1 MSDRNKITDLGENIN
16 NPLNLHPRSL
26 GHDAPRPTL
35 LKRRGG
41 KSQGKGEAV
50 HNSDPTG
57 ATAEGQGSPLH
68 KRPFTN
74 KQPSGG
80 VNLGEGCFRRRSA
93 GVRRP
98 DQSGPGGETVKRAYS
113 ACVLCVSSSLIL
125 NFIFLR

>member
-1 MSDRNKITDLGENIN
+1 MSERNKITDLGENIN
-16 NPLNLHPRSL
+16 NPLHLHR
-26 GHDAPRPTL
+26 GMGRDAPRPTL

-50 HNSDPTG
+50 HKSDPTD
-57 ATAEGQGSPLH
+57 ATAEGQGPLH
-68 KRPFTN
+68 N

-98 DQSGPGGETVKRAYS
+98 DQSGPGGETLRRAYS
-113 ACVLCVSSSLIL
+113 ACAVCCISSSLIL